1 MLKITGKEDV
11 ADLFAISRWELTV
24 RKSNLVLD
32 GALKETK
39 TKSLERVP

>member
-11 ADLFAISRWELTV
+11 ADLFAISRWQLAV
-24 RKSNLVLD
+24 REFNLVLD
-32 GALKETK
+32 DALKETK